1 MTTVNTA
8 NIVGNLVNYFVP
20 RNDIGISMPSIHSL
34 NENTISQRPQM
45 SNNTLLS
52 NQVISQMIDQIS
64 NNAAS
69 QNVSP
74 ANFQFV
80 NSRSN
85 FIPNAE
91 LLRIL
96 YRYQTV
102 MNITV

>member
-1 MTTVNTA
+1 MATVNAA
-8 NIVGNLVNYFVP
+8 NIVGNLVNYFTP
-20 RNDIGISMPSIHSL
+20 RNNVGISMQSIHSL
-34 NENTISQRPQM
+34 NENSIQHPQM
-45 SNNTLLS
+45 SNNSLLS
-52 NQVISQMIDQIS
+52 NQVISQIIDQIS

-80 NSRSN
+80 NSSSN